1 MAVTDI
7 TGISKL
13 QSSSKRYTMH
23 RIRRP
28 QKHLRMLVPAVLLI
42 LSSSPA
48 KCQDRAATPPA
59 IDMAAEL
66 KSLVAAVNQLQS
78 QMQTLNSQMT
88 ELRASQQQ
96 AVLEAEQL
104 RVELNRTR
112 EQLTA
117 KTASTNQAS
126 EPAPAQAWPSSSVS
140 ASPSSQQSPDVSWQ
154 QRISKLEDDQG
165 LMSDKIIEQSQ
176 TKVESGSKYRVRLSG
191 IVLLNTGITRGSV
204 DNLDFPQIATPPDNS
219 GTSGSFSGSL
229 RQSQIGIEA
238 FGPDMAGARTSANV
252 KFDFAGGF
260 PNTPNGAA
268 FGIVRLRTG
277 TIRLDWSDTSI
288 VAGQDS
294 LFFAPLTPTTL
305 SSLAIPALSY
315 TGNLWSWT
323 PQIRIEHRVA
333 LSDNSKLLFQAGILD
348 SLTGNVPQQNYR
360 LPTAGE
366 RSGQPAYATH
376 IAYVRRAF
384 GKDLILGVGGYYG
397 RQNWGF
403 GRNIDG
409 WAGLTDVTLPL
420 GNLFSLTGEF
430 YRGRAVGGLG
440 GGIGQSI
447 LISGPIANPGTSV
460 QGLDSIGGWMQL
472 KFKPKA
478 NFEVNFAYG
487 QDNPFASELRSCPAT
502 AYYYGSSLSRNQS
515 PFVNFIY
522 RVRSDVLFSIEY
534 RHLQTYTLDSGAN
547 NANQLGLNLGYAF

>member
-1 MAVTDI
+1 MQ
-7 TGISKL
+7 KNW
-13 QSSSKRYTMH
+13 
-23 RIRRP
+23 RP
-28 QKHLRMLVPAVLLI
+28 QTHPRTLVAAALLAF
-42 LSSSPA
+42 LPCVA
-48 KCQDRAATPPA
+48 KCQSAPAASSSGELA
-59 IDMAAEL
+59 SEL
-66 KSLVAAVNQLQS
+66 KSLMASVSQLQS
-78 QMQTLNSQMT
+78 QVQTLSSQMT
-88 ELRASQQQ
+88 EMRTAQQQ
-96 AVLEAEQL
+96 ALLEAEQL
-104 RVELNRTR
+104 RAELNRTR
-112 EQLTA
+112 EQLAA
-117 KTASTNQAS
+117 KTAGTNQSYGAG
-126 EPAPAQAWPSSSVS
+126 PAQSPSSSSTSVAAEGRQLPE
-140 ASPSSQQSPDVSWQ
+140 ASLQE
-154 QRISKLEDDQG
+154 RISKLEDDQE
-165 LMSDKIIEQSQ
+165 LMNDKITEQSQ
-176 TKVESGSKYRVRLSG
+176 TKMESGSKYRVRLSG
-191 IVLLNTGITRGSV
+191 IVLLNTAVTRGSV
-204 DNLDFPQIATPPDNS
+204 DNLDFPQVATPPDTR

-238 FGPDMAGARTSANV
+238 FGPDIAGARTSANL

-333 LSDNSKLLFQAGILD
+333 LSDSSKLLFQAGILD
-348 SLTGNVPQQNYR
+348 SLTGDVPHQTYR

-384 GKDLILGVGGYYG
+384 GKDLILGIGGYYG

-420 GNLFSLTGEF
+420 GNFFSLTGEF

-447 LISGPIANPGTSV
+447 LISGPINNAATSIY
-460 QGLDSIGGWMQL
+460 GLDSMGGWMQL

-487 QDNPFASELRSCPAT
+487 QDNPFASELRYFPAS
-502 AYYYGSSLSRNQS
+502 AYYYGSLLSRNQS

-522 RVRSDVLFSIEY
+522 RVRSDVLFSVEY
-534 RHLQTYTLDSGAN
+534 RRLQTYTLDS
-547 NANQLGLNLGYAF
+547 NANTANQIGLSLGYAF

>member
-1 MAVTDI
+1 MQ
-7 TGISKL
+7 KNW
-13 QSSSKRYTMH
+13 
-23 RIRRP
+23 RP
-28 QKHLRMLVPAVLLI
+28 QTHLRTLAAAALLAF
-42 LSSSPA
+42 LPCVA
-48 KCQDRAATPPA
+48 KCQSAPSASA
-59 IDMAAEL
+59 SSELASEL
-66 KSLVAAVNQLQS
+66 KSLMASVSQLQS
-78 QMQTLNSQMT
+78 QVQTLSSQMT
-88 ELRASQQQ
+88 EMRTAQQQ
-96 AVLEAEQL
+96 ALLEAEQL
-104 RVELNRTR
+104 RAELNRTR
-112 EQLTA
+112 EQLAA
-117 KTASTNQAS
+117 KTAGTNQSYEAGPTQS
-126 EPAPAQAWPSSSVS
+126 PSSSSTSVAAKGRQLPE
-140 ASPSSQQSPDVSWQ
+140 ASLQE
-154 QRISKLEDDQG
+154 RISRLEDDQE
-165 LMSDKIIEQSQ
+165 LMNDKITEQSQ
-176 TKVESGSKYRVRLSG
+176 TKMESGSKYRVRLSG
-191 IVLLNTGITRGSV
+191 IVLLNTAVTRGSV
-204 DNLDFPQIATPPDNS
+204 DNLDFPQVATPPNAR

-238 FGPDMAGARTSANV
+238 FGPDIAEARTSANV

-260 PNTPNGAA
+260 PSTPNGAA

-333 LSDNSKLLFQAGILD
+333 LSDNSKLLFQAGFLD
-348 SLTGNVPQQNYR
+348 SLTGDVPQQNYR
-360 LPTAGE
+360 LPTAGQ

-384 GKDLILGVGGYYG
+384 GKDLILGIGGYYG

-409 WAGLTDVTLPL
+409 WAGLTDVTVPL
-420 GNLFSLTGEF
+420 GNFFSLTGEF

-447 LISGPIANPGTSV
+447 LISGPINNAATSIY
-460 QGLDSIGGWMQL
+460 GLDSMGGWMQL

-487 QDNPFASELRSCPAT
+487 QDNPFASELRYFPAS
-502 AYYYGSSLSRNQS
+502 AHYYGSLLSRNQS

-522 RVRSDVLFSIEY
+522 RVRSDVLFSVEY
-534 RHLQTYTLDSGAN
+534 RRLQTYTLDS
-547 NANQLGLNLGYAF
+547 NANTANQIGLSLGYAF